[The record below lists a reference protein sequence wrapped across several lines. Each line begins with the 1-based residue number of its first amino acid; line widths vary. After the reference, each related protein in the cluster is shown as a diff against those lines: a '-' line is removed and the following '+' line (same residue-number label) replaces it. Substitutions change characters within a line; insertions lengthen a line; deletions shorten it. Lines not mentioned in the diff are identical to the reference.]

1 MSHESPRCIVIGGS
15 VGGLAA
21 ALEIRRL
28 TGADVAVYERSG
40 AQLHARGAGV
50 VMQPDVAWLLE
61 QHGRAAEDVCVGLR
75 ERVRLRR
82 DGEGLVQQALQLMTA
97 WDTLYAAL
105 REQLA
110 DVCYRQESELV
121 TLDQSGDEVQVEF
134 ADGYRTHADFLVAA
148 DGINSQC
155 RAVLAGESRPTY
167 AGYVAW
173 RGLEAE
179 ADLPAEVV
187 SELDGRFTLFHDDGM
202 QFLCYLVP
210 GADGSTDPGRRRV
223 NWVWYINTPAV
234 ALPDVMRG
242 TSGRAYASFVPAG
255 DVNPQSQARAL
266 ELAEQAL
273 PSLFST
279 LVERSSLFVQPVQD
293 VTISRRV
300 FGRCA
305 LVGDAAGTVRP
316 HTAAGTA
323 KAFADATL
331 LARTLVGWDNSG
343 ALPVEAL
350 LDWERQRNSD
360 TSVIAQMG
368 LNLATNSALGVQ
380 NAPQLWSPG

>member
-1 MSHESPRCIVIGGS
+1 MSQEKLRCIVIGGS

-28 TGADVAVYERSG
+28 TGAEVAVYERSG
-40 AQLHARGAGV
+40 AQLQARGAGV

-61 QHGRAAEDVCVGLR
+61 QHGRAAEDICVGLR

-82 DGEGLVQQALQLMTA
+82 DGAGLVQRASQLMTA

-105 REQLA
+105 RAQLA

-121 TLDQSGDEVQVEF
+121 ALDQNGDEVQVAF
-134 ADGYRTHADFLVAA
+134 ADGYRTSADFLVAA

-155 RAVLAGESRPTY
+155 RAVLEGESRPSY

-179 ADLPAEVV
+179 SDLSASMV

-210 GADGSTDPGRRRV
+210 GADGSTEPGRRRV
-223 NWVWYINTPAV
+223 NWVWYINTPAA
-234 ALPDVMRG
+234 ALQDVMLG

-255 DVNPQSQARAL
+255 DVNSQSRARAL
-266 ELAEQAL
+266 ELAGQAL
-273 PSLFST
+273 PSLFTT
-279 LVERSSLFVQPVQD
+279 LVECSSLFVQPVQD
-293 VTISRRV
+293 VANSQRV

-331 LARTLVGWDNSG
+331 LARTLGGWDTG
-343 ALPVEAL
+343 APPPVAAL
-350 LDWERQRNSD
+350 LDWERQRNGD
-360 TSVIAQMG
+360 TSAIAQMG

-380 NAPQLWSPG
+380 NAPQPWIPG